1 MFIRYLFSYFAG
13 NKKERMQIIVNNKAM
28 VMAEGSTLSALAEA
42 LRLPEKGVAVA
53 VNNQMIPR
61 EEWSATSLQEGVQVV
76 VIKAACGG

>member
-28 VMAEGSTLSALAEA
+28 ELAEESTLSTLAET

-61 EEWSATSLQEGVQVV
+61 EEWSETRLQEQAQVV

>member
-1 MFIRYLFSYFAG
+1 MFIRYLFSYCAG

-28 VMAEGSTLSALAEA
+28 EMAEGSTLSTLAEA

-61 EEWSATSLQEGVQVV
+61 EEWSATSLQAGAQVV

>member
-28 VMAEGSTLSALAEA
+28 EMAEGSTLSALAEA

-61 EEWSATSLQEGVQVV
+61 EEWSATRLQEQAQVV

>member
-1 MFIRYLFSYFAG
+1 
-13 NKKERMQIIVNNKAM
+13 MQIIVNNKAM
-28 VMAEGSTLSALAEA
+28 EMAEGSMLSALAET

-61 EEWSATSLQEGVQVV
+61 EEWRAKRLQEGAQVV

>member
-28 VMAEGSTLSALAEA
+28 EMAEGSTLSTLAEA

-61 EEWSATSLQEGVQVV
+61 EEWSATSLQAGAQVV

>member
-28 VMAEGSTLSALAEA
+28 EMAEGSTLSTLAEA

-61 EEWSATSLQEGVQVV
+61 EEWSATRLQEGAQIV

>member
-1 MFIRYLFSYFAG
+1 MFIRYLFSYFAE
-13 NKKERMQIIVNNKAM
+13 NKELHMQIIVNNKTM
-28 VMAEGSTLSALAEA
+28 EMAEGSTLSALAET

-61 EEWSATSLQEGVQVV
+61 EEWSATSLQEGAQVV

>member
-1 MFIRYLFSYFAG
+1 
-13 NKKERMQIIVNNKAM
+13 MQIIVNNKAM
-28 VMAEGSTLSALAEA
+28 ELAEESTLSTLAET

-61 EEWSATSLQEGVQVV
+61 EEWSETRLQEQAQVV

>member
-28 VMAEGSTLSALAEA
+28 EMAEGSTLSALAEA

>member
-1 MFIRYLFSYFAG
+1 
-13 NKKERMQIIVNNKAM
+13 MQIIVNNKAM
-28 VMAEGSTLSALAEA
+28 EMAEGSTLSTLAEA

>member
-28 VMAEGSTLSALAEA
+28 EMAEGSTLSTLAEA
-42 LRLPEKGVAVA
+42 LRLPEKGVAVS

-61 EEWSATSLQEGVQVV
+61 EEWSATSLQEGAQVV

>member
-1 MFIRYLFSYFAG
+1 MFIRYLFSYFAE
-13 NKKERMQIIVNNKAM
+13 NKELHMQIIVNNKAM
-28 VMAEGSTLSALAEA
+28 EMAESSTLSALAET

-61 EEWSATSLQEGVQVV
+61 EEWSATGLQAGVQVV

>member
-28 VMAEGSTLSALAEA
+28 EMAEGSTLSALAEA

-61 EEWSATSLQEGVQVV
+61 EEWSATSLQEGTQVV

>member
-28 VMAEGSTLSALAEA
+28 EMAEGSTLSTLAEA

-61 EEWSATSLQEGVQVV
+61 EEWSTTGLQAGAQVV

>member
-1 MFIRYLFSYFAG
+1 MFIRHLFHYFAG

-28 VMAEGSTLSALAEA
+28 EMAEGSTLSTLAEA

-61 EEWSATSLQEGVQVV
+61 EEWSTTGLQAGAQVV

>member
-13 NKKERMQIIVNNKAM
+13 NKELRMQIIVNNKAM
-28 VMAEGSTLSALAEA
+28 EMAEGSTLSTLAET

-61 EEWSATSLQEGVQVV
+61 EEWSETRLQEQAQVV

>member
-1 MFIRYLFSYFAG
+1 
-13 NKKERMQIIVNNKAM
+13 MQIIVNNKAM
-28 VMAEGSTLSALAEA
+28 EMAEGSTLSALAGA

-61 EEWSATSLQEGVQVV
+61 EEWSATSLQEGTQVV

>member
-13 NKKERMQIIVNNKAM
+13 NKKLRMQIIVNNKAM
-28 VMAEGSTLSALAEA
+28 EMAEGSTLSALAET

>member
-1 MFIRYLFSYFAG
+1 MFIRYLFSYFAE
-13 NKKERMQIIVNNKAM
+13 NKELHMQIIVNNKAM
-28 VMAEGSTLSALAEA
+28 EMAEGSTLSALAET

-61 EEWSATSLQEGVQVV
+61 EEWRATRLQEGARVV

>member
-1 MFIRYLFSYFAG
+1 
-13 NKKERMQIIVNNKAM
+13 MQIIVNNKAM
-28 VMAEGSTLSALAEA
+28 EMAEGSTLSTLAGA

-61 EEWSATSLQEGVQVV
+61 EEWSATGLQAGAQVV

>member
-28 VMAEGSTLSALAEA
+28 EMAEGSTLNALAEA

-61 EEWSATSLQEGVQVV
+61 EEWSATSLQEGAQVV

>member
-28 VMAEGSTLSALAEA
+28 EMAEGSTLSTLAEA

-53 VNNQMIPR
+53 VNNQMTPR
-61 EEWSATSLQEGVQVV
+61 EEWSATSLQEGAQVV

>member
-28 VMAEGSTLSALAEA
+28 EMAEGSTLSTLAEA

-61 EEWSATSLQEGVQVV
+61 EEWSATSLQAGAQIV

>member
-1 MFIRYLFSYFAG
+1 MFIRYLFSYFAE
-13 NKKERMQIIVNNKAM
+13 NKELHMQIIVNNKAM
-28 VMAEGSTLSALAEA
+28 EMAEGSTLSALAET

-61 EEWSATSLQEGVQVV
+61 EEWRATRLQEGAQIV

>member
-28 VMAEGSTLSALAEA
+28 EMAAGSTLSALAEA

-61 EEWSATSLQEGVQVV
+61 EEWSATSLQAGAQIV

>member
-28 VMAEGSTLSALAEA
+28 EMAEGSTLSTLAEA

-61 EEWSATSLQEGVQVV
+61 EEWSATSLQEGTQVV

>member
-13 NKKERMQIIVNNKAM
+13 NKKERMQLIVNHKAM
-28 VMAEGSTLSALAEA
+28 AMAEGSTLSTLAEA

-61 EEWSATSLQEGVQVV
+61 EAWSATSLQEGAQVV

>member
-28 VMAEGSTLSALAEA
+28 EMAEGSTLSALAET

-53 VNNQMIPR
+53 INNQMIPR
-61 EEWSATSLQEGVQVV
+61 EEWSTTGLQASAQVV

>member
-28 VMAEGSTLSALAEA
+28 EMAEGSTLSTLAEA

>member
-1 MFIRYLFSYFAG
+1 MFIRHLFHYFAG
-13 NKKERMQIIVNNKAM
+13 NKKEGMQIIVNNKTM
-28 VMAEGSTLSALAEA
+28 ELAEESTLSTLAET

-61 EEWSATSLQEGVQVV
+61 EEWSAMRLQEQAQVV

>member
-13 NKKERMQIIVNNKAM
+13 NKKEGMQIIVNNKTM
-28 VMAEGSTLSALAEA
+28 ELAEESTLSTLAET

-61 EEWSATSLQEGVQVV
+61 EEWSATRLQEQAQVV

>member
-13 NKKERMQIIVNNKAM
+13 NKKERMQIIVNNKEM
-28 VMAEGSTLSALAEA
+28 EMAEGSTLSTLAEA

-61 EEWSATSLQEGVQVV
+61 EEWSATSLQAGAQVV

>member
-1 MFIRYLFSYFAG
+1 
-13 NKKERMQIIVNNKAM
+13 MQIIVNNKTM
-28 VMAEGSTLSALAEA
+28 ELAEESTLSTLAET

-61 EEWSATSLQEGVQVV
+61 EEWSETRLQEQAQVV

>member
-1 MFIRYLFSYFAG
+1 
-13 NKKERMQIIVNNKAM
+13 MQIIVNNKAM
-28 VMAEGSTLSALAEA
+28 EMAEGSTLSTLAEA

-61 EEWSATSLQEGVQVV
+61 EEWSATSLQAGAQVV